1 MNKELC
7 FIIDGIEL
15 YMEKVLVVHLD
26 IPIFFLC
33 KDKNEYFIV
42 LCYDIDNLSYIIVKV
57 SMVDVWNLLHG
68 RIPMRDII
76 AKQKEFWKVISRNDI
91 SDDIIMQ
98 CSMEQIDHDILPE
111 SGACYNAITEDEIQ
125 FVSQFDQTFLGKNEC
140 EIRK

>member
-15 YMEKVLVVHLD
+15 YMEKVLVDYLD

-42 LCYDIDNLSYIIVKV
+42 LCYDIDNLSYIVVKV

-68 RIPMRDII
+68 RIPMRDVIT
-76 AKQKEFWKVISRNDI
+76 KQKEFWKVISRNDI

-98 CSMEQIDHDILPE
+98 YSMEQIDHDILPE
-111 SGACYNAITEDEIQ
+111 SGVCYNAITEDEIQ
-125 FVSQFDQTFLGKNEC
+125 FVSQFDQTFFREK
-140 EIRK
+140 